1 MTTRRQF
8 VQLGAAALAGA
19 ALPVA
24 ALAQG
29 SAQNWP
35 TRPIRAMIPFAAG
48 SSLDIV
54 GRIVMDPLAAQLGQ
68 PIVIENRG
76 GAGGTIGTALVAKS
90 DPDGYSILIQASAH
104 SAAPAAYSNIGYD
117 VAKDFIA
124 VIPFGTLPNVTV
136 VSPASGIKTLKDLVA
151 KAKSGPI
158 TYASAGTG
166 NANHVAAEMF
176 KMMTGIE
183 MVHVPYRGG
192 APALIDLV
200 GGRVQVMFADTLT
213 AGEQLKGGLIRA
225 LAVATP
231 QRSPVLPDA
240 PPISDTV
247 PGFDASSWW
256 GIGAPRGTPEEIVNK
271 LNQSINAGLADP
283 KLRARFADMGAQIIG
298 GSPAD
303 FGKMI
308 ADETDKWGKV
318 VKFAGAS
325 AE

>member
-1 MTTRRQF
+1 MAGTRRQLL
-8 VQLGAAALAGA
+8 QWAGAAAA
-19 ALPVA
+19 ALTAPA
-24 ALAQG
+24 KAFALDY
-29 SAQNWP
+29 P
-35 TRPIRAMIPFAAG
+35 TRPVRLIVPFAPGGAADICGRLIAQWLTDQFGQSFVVENRPGAG
-48 SSLDIV
+48 SN
-54 GRIVMDPLAAQLGQ
+54 LATEA
-68 PIVIENRG
+68 VV
-76 GAGGTIGTALVAKS
+76 TAP
-90 DPDGYSILIQASAH
+90 PDGYTLLLINAGNAINATLYKHLNFNFIRDIMPVGSLIR
-104 SAAPAAYSNIGYD
+104 APHMLFVTPSFPPKTVAELIAY
-117 VAKDFIA
+117 
-124 VIPFGTLPNVTV
+124 
-136 VSPASGIKTLKDLVA
+136 A
-151 KAKSGPI
+151 KANPGKVS
-158 TYASAGTG
+158 YASAGVG

-231 QRSPVLPDA
+231 QRSPVMPEV

-256 GIGAPRGTPEEIVNK
+256 GIGAPRGTPEEVVVK
-271 LNQSINAGLADP
+271 LSRSINAALADA
-283 KLRARFADMGAQIIG
+283 KLRARFAEMGANTIG

-303 FGKMI
+303 FAKLI

-318 VKFAGAS
+318 VKFAGIS
-325 AE
+325 AD

>member
-1 MTTRRQF
+1 M
-8 VQLGAAALAGA
+8 
-19 ALPVA
+19 
-24 ALAQG
+24 
-29 SAQNWP
+29 
-35 TRPIRAMIPFAAG
+35 
-48 SSLDIV
+48 
-54 GRIVMDPLAAQLGQ
+54 
-68 PIVIENRG
+68 
-76 GAGGTIGTALVAKS
+76 
-90 DPDGYSILIQASAH
+90 
-104 SAAPAAYSNIGYD
+104 
-117 VAKDFIA
+117 
-124 VIPFGTLPNVTV
+124 
-136 VSPASGIKTLKDLVA
+136 
-151 KAKSGPI
+151 
-158 TYASAGTG
+158 
-166 NANHVAAEMF
+166 
-176 KMMTGIE
+176 
-183 MVHVPYRGG
+183 
-192 APALIDLV
+192 
-200 GGRVQVMFADTLT
+200 
-213 AGEQLKGGLIRA
+213 
-225 LAVATP
+225 AVATP

>member
-1 MTTRRQF
+1 MTNTRRLF
-8 VQLGAAALAGA
+8 LKLAGTTAAALCTA
-19 ALPVA
+19 AP
-24 ALAQG
+24 ALALDY
-29 SAQNWP
+29 P
-35 TRPIRAMIPFAAG
+35 TRPVRLIVPYAPGGAA
-48 SSLDIV
+48 DITA
-54 GRIVMDPLAAQLGQ
+54 RLIAQWLTEQLGQ
-68 PIVIENRG
+68 SFVVENRP
-76 GAGGTIGTALVAKS
+76 GAGSNLATEAVVTAP
-90 DPDGYSILIQASAH
+90 PDGTTLLLINAGNAINATLYKKLSF
-104 SAAPAAYSNIGYD
+104 
-117 VAKDFIA
+117 DFIRDITPVGSLVRA
-124 VIPFGTLPNVTV
+124 PHMLFVT
-136 VSPASGIKTLKDLVA
+136 PTFPPKTVAELIAYA
-151 KAKSGPI
+151 KANPGKVI
-158 TYASAGTG
+158 YASAGVG

-256 GIGAPRGTPEEIVNK
+256 GIGAPRGTPEEIVQK
-271 LNQSINAGLADP
+271 LNKSINAGLADP
-283 KLRARFADMGAQIIG
+283 KLRARFAEMGAQVIG

-303 FGKMI
+303 FGKLI
-308 ADETDKWGKV
+308 ADETEKWGKV

>member
-1 MTTRRQF
+1 MTNTRRQF
-8 VQLGAAALAGA
+8 LKLAGSTTAALCAPVSA
-19 ALPVA
+19 FALDY
-24 ALAQG
+24 
-29 SAQNWP
+29 P
-35 TRPIRAMIPFAAG
+35 TRPVRLIVPYAPGGAA
-48 SSLDIV
+48 DITA
-54 GRIVMDPLAAQLGQ
+54 RLIAQWLTDQLGQ
-68 PIVIENRG
+68 SFVVENRP
-76 GAGGTIGTALVAKS
+76 GAGSNLATEAVVTAP
-90 DPDGYSILIQASAH
+90 PDGYTLLLINAGNAINATLYKKLSF
-104 SAAPAAYSNIGYD
+104 
-117 VAKDFIA
+117 DFIRDITPVGSLVRA
-124 VIPFGTLPNVTV
+124 PHMLFVTPSFPPKTVAELIAYAKVNPGKVI
-136 VSPASGIKTLKDLVA
+136 
-151 KAKSGPI
+151 
-158 TYASAGTG
+158 YASAGVG

-256 GIGAPRGTPEEIVNK
+256 GIGAPRGTPEEIVLK
-271 LNQSINAGLADP
+271 LNKTINAGLADA
-283 KLRARFADMGAQIIG
+283 KLRARFAEMGAQVIG

-303 FGKMI
+303 FAKLI